1 MKAGLNTPNGGQ
13 GSDAPVNLRPIPRI
27 AIQAFCETAD
37 VAAALERAAG
47 DRRMSKAHVKVE
59 MGGIPAAA
67 GFFAQ
72 APTPNLLFI
81 ETMARGDGVLAALDM
96 LAPVCDPGTKVIVIG
111 HDNDVLVYRELL
123 RRGVS
128 DYMVAPFDMFD
139 VLREIGEI
147 YLDPA
152 AGPLGRTIAFIAARG
167 GAGSSTIAHNVGH
180 ALSRIGGADVVV
192 ADLDFAWGTAGLD
205 FNQDPPQT
213 LADAVFAPERI
224 DDVFIDRLLAKCA
237 DNLSLLASPATL
249 ERSYDLE
256 EDALVDL
263 IDVAR
268 EGVPTLV
275 LDLPHQ
281 WTGWVRR
288 TLSLADEVVITVT
301 PELAGLR
308 NGKNLIEELRSLRP
322 NDAAPKYVLNQVGV
336 PKRPEIK
343 AADFEKAF
351 EGPPLAIIPFDPALF
366 GAAGNNG
373 QMISEVNAKSPVAE
387 MLMAVAR
394 AVSGRPEMNKAPRRT
409 LPLLSRFAIGRRKSA

>member
-1 MKAGLNTPNGGQ
+1 
-13 GSDAPVNLRPIPRI
+13 
-27 AIQAFCETAD
+27 
-37 VAAALERAAG
+37 
-47 DRRMSKAHVKVE
+47 
-59 MGGIPAAA
+59 
-67 GFFAQ
+67 
-72 APTPNLLFI
+72 
-81 ETMARGDGVLAALDM
+81 
-96 LAPVCDPGTKVIVIG
+96 
-111 HDNDVLVYRELL
+111 
-123 RRGVS
+123 
-128 DYMVAPFDMFD
+128 
-139 VLREIGEI
+139 
-147 YLDPA
+147 
-152 AGPLGRTIAFIAARG
+152 
-167 GAGSSTIAHNVGH
+167 
-180 ALSRIGGADVVV
+180 VVV

-373 QMISEVNAKSPVAE
+373 QMISEVNAKSPVAD